1 MGRIILLT
9 IGFLLTLP
17 LSVQATE
24 QINNKP
30 ANADVGIDV
39 QRAQNYLRGLTTIQA
54 NFIQRA
60 HNGSNLTGTFYLK
73 RPGRLRFEYNET
85 DDFVVADG
93 IFIYFYDSEL
103 KEQSNAPIG
112 QTLADFLLRKN
123 LSLTDDLR
131 VKDVQKQANHKVITL
146 AQKGDEG
153 AGQVKLFFTQTP
165 YVLQKWQVIDAAGLT
180 TEIIL
185 NNIQRDVNLPA
196 SLFAYIAPKQD
207 KPNYNE

>member
-1 MGRIILLT
+1 M
-9 IGFLLTLP
+9 
-17 LSVQATE
+17 
-24 QINNKP
+24 
-30 ANADVGIDV
+30 
-39 QRAQNYLRGLTTIQA
+39 
-54 NFIQRA
+54 
-60 HNGSNLTGTFYLK
+60 
-73 RPGRLRFEYNET
+73 RFEYNET

-131 VKDVQKQANHKVITL
+131 VKDIQKQENHKVITL